1 MNDVRKRD
9 EGSLPARVRYSRV
22 VFVIIAAIFAVCV
35 LIQIFL
41 AGLATFVEVGDWD
54 LHRDFIKYF
63 ELLPIAML
71 LLSFLGRLPAV
82 MRWQSGGLFILII
95 LHYITSKMGEISPD
109 IQVTAALHPVIAFG
123 ILLLSIILVRR
134 AWGLT
139 RN

>member
-1 MNDVRKRD
+1 M
-9 EGSLPARVRYSRV
+9 
-22 VFVIIAAIFAVCV
+22 
-35 LIQIFL
+35 
-41 AGLATFVEVGDWD
+41 EVGDWD

-63 ELLPIAML
+63 ELLPIVML

-82 MRWQSGGLFILII
+82 MRWQSGGLFILIM
-95 LHYITSKMGEISPD
+95 LQYITSKMGEISPD